1 MQPSQSSAKIYFIS
15 VFFFFF
21 FFFSFIFYIFFVY
34 MFPVKQ
40 SKRFWTEIIL
50 KQVTMQIISIFLQK

>member
-1 MQPSQSSAKIYFIS
+1 
-15 VFFFFF
+15 
-21 FFFSFIFYIFFVY
+21 

-50 KQVTMQIISIFLQK
+50 KQVTMQIISIFLQKKLFKYSKSPLIVSKL